1 MREKNYIRLYYSKN
15 EAFCQEPNKDCKQIL
30 TKPIKKTAAAGILP
44 AAATKIIFYCS
55 QASRALL
62 NALNANMLPIKAV
75 NAKNATNSEN
85 VLSPTDE

>member
-1 MREKNYIRLYYSKN
+1 MKLFVKSQAEIAVISFR
-15 EAFCQEPNKDCKQIL
+15 
-30 TKPIKKTAAAGILP
+30 PIKKTAAAGILP

>member
-15 EAFCQEPNKDCKQIL
+15 EAFCQEPSGDCHHFLSAHKENRRR
-30 TKPIKKTAAAGILP
+30 GNFP
-44 AAATKIIFYCS
+44 AAATKIIFYFL